1 MDYQQVLDLT
11 VKFILVPI
19 IPLLG
24 VYLTLYIQ
32 RQIDKIKLQTE
43 ITQVDHYLDK
53 AEKLIIASV
62 AAIQQTYVDELKK
75 DNAFTKEHQKEA
87 FNLAKQR
94 ILMLLK
100 DEGVKA
106 IEDVYGDYLNYI
118 ENRIES
124 IIKENK
130 KEKDHG

>member
-43 ITQVDHYLDK
+43 IAQVDNYLDK

-75 DNAFTKEHQKEA
+75 DNAFTKEHQKQA
-87 FNLAKQR
+87 FQLAKQR

-100 DEGVKA
+100 DEGIKA
-106 IEDVYGDYLNYI
+106 IEEVYGDYLNYI
-118 ENRIES
+118 ETRIEN
-124 IIKENK
+124 IIYDDK
-130 KEKDHG
+130 KDDKK